1 MTPADALTAAAARYR
16 QGDPGAC
23 LELCVP
29 LLTTEAAATAAELAI
44 LCVAE
49 LGRGELAPAILAV
62 IEQRG
67 LPMLVIARRACQ
79 NILKLRKTAAL
90 LTLAEQA
97 PAGHALHVLALYH
110 AACAVMVEGT
120 RERALVMFERFRMIV
135 RDYFPVVPFTM
146 DDSFNVLF
154 RQGTLV
160 LPAASVARRLAEPAG
175 AVVLSDFTLDR
186 RAAGDGAVYLACA
199 DGRYIER
206 FADRFAAAFDRP
218 GVSLHLH
225 VVNAT
230 PAADALLAG
239 LPGGLHHLSLGVS
252 RSQDRHY
259 ASATAYAC
267 ARFYVM
273 PILLDLYGRMLVAL
287 DIDVVPLPPALRLG
301 AGDPAPDFDFGCFET
316 GRDEPASV
324 YQASVMAWTPTD
336 SCRRFLGALQGFCTP
351 KLDMPVRL
359 NWQLDQAAL
368 ISVLNWQ
375 DETGQAFRFGRL
387 NDRLACRFDEA
398 VAPVAGDLEKLA
410 IKEGAKG
417 IDPRYVDADG
427 VVRFPWAP

>member
-1 MTPADALTAAAARYR
+1 M
-16 QGDPGAC
+16 
-23 LELCVP
+23 
-29 LLTTEAAATAAELAI
+29 
-44 LCVAE
+44 
-49 LGRGELAPAILAV
+49 LG
-62 IEQRG
+62 
-67 LPMLVIARRACQ
+67 
-79 NILKLRKTAAL
+79 
-90 LTLAEQA
+90 
-97 PAGHALHVLALYH
+97 VL
-110 AACAVMVEGT
+110 
-120 RERALVMFERFRMIV
+120 
-135 RDYFPVVPFTM
+135 
-146 DDSFNVLF
+146 
-154 RQGTLV
+154 
-160 LPAASVARRLAEPAG
+160 RRLAEPAG